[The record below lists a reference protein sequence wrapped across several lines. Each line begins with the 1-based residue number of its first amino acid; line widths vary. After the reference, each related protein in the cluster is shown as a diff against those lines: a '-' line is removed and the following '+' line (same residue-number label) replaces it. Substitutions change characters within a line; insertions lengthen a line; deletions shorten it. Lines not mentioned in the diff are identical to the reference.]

1 MTRKKC
7 IRRHLTVHR
16 IVFFYTLIRTLD
28 YDMVER
34 LHSNAS
40 STNVS
45 QHLKYNTMGHRN
57 EWNHQWGQ
65 KKNKSR
71 KKVYLTISLKIATG
85 TWSTCASFPALF
97 IPNEYPLYCT
107 SRIYIACIYTHTH
120 MQLIQRTHAHAHA
133 SRARLNFQFK
143 IGQAYGSTSRIN
155 LYHVEC
161 LNIHYNTPDQIKSS
175 PTYSY
180 TYIAR
185 HISKIKYMAL
195 QTIHTTHYVATYISS
210 PTLLWI
216 A

>member
-1 MTRKKC
+1 
-7 IRRHLTVHR
+7 
-16 IVFFYTLIRTLD
+16 
-28 YDMVER
+28 
-34 LHSNAS
+34 
-40 STNVS
+40 
-45 QHLKYNTMGHRN
+45 
-57 EWNHQWGQ
+57 
-65 KKNKSR
+65 
-71 KKVYLTISLKIATG
+71 
-85 TWSTCASFPALF
+85 
-97 IPNEYPLYCT
+97 
-107 SRIYIACIYTHTH
+107 